1 MKLLGTIPADSFP
14 VGLDISRD
22 GRYLFTTSQARDI
35 AGNCVDIFNV
45 EYSEDEQIRRILD
58 WLPPVPGIYGSGARA
73 LHEWV
78 LFR

>member
-1 MKLLGTIPADSFP
+1 MTLLGTIPADSFP

-22 GRYLFTTSQARDI
+22 GKYIFTTSQARDI

-45 EYSEDEQIRRILD
+45 EYAEPQTRNHLD
-58 WLPPVPGIYGSGARA
+58 WLPPMPGIYGSGAKA